1 MLMTSILLQKRE
13 RPSEAAPVF
22 ISRIPSRSHPETIPK
37 ERRRNGEGKAGE
49 MERQDRCYRRSMISA
64 PGHIR
69 LLKRKVASLWFLA
82 WKRESVMVVHRPPCR
97 YCTLLGT

>member
-37 ERRRNGEGKAGE
+37 DCRLGFGPRQREQAGLFPPS
-49 MERQDRCYRRSMISA
+49 D
-64 PGHIR
+64 P
-69 LLKRKVASLWFLA
+69 FLCP
-82 WKRESVMVVHRPPCR
+82 SCPFFLSFQP
-97 YCTLLGT
+97 YI

>member
-1 MLMTSILLQKRE
+1 MLMTSIQLQNGSDPLRPLPFLFPGFHPE
-13 RPSEAAPVF
+13 AIPRPS
-22 ISRIPSRSHPETIPK
+22 
-37 ERRRNGEGKAGE
+37 RRKSWE

>member
-22 ISRIPSRSHPETIPK
+22 YFPDSIPKPSRDHP
-37 ERRRNGEGKAGE
+37 EGKAGE
-49 MERQDRCYRRSMISA
+49 MEWQDRCYRRSIISA

>member
-37 ERRRNGEGKAGE
+37 EKLEKWKGKTDAIAG
-49 MERQDRCYRRSMISA
+49 R
-64 PGHIR
+64 
-69 LLKRKVASLWFLA
+69 
-82 WKRESVMVVHRPPCR
+82 
-97 YCTLLGT
+97 

>member
-37 ERRRNGEGKAGE
+37 EKLGNGKARPMLSQVDNLCSGTHPLVEAEGGVALVLGLEAGE
-49 MERQDRCYRRSMISA
+49 RDGGPS
-64 PGHIR
+64 P
-69 LLKRKVASLWFLA
+69 
-82 WKRESVMVVHRPPCR
+82 
-97 YCTLLGT
+97 TL